1 MRPNLD
7 RAVEPHENV
16 LIGNFLYMLGLMI
29 GARSGSNI
37 PPGCVNLLQQTPN
50 DKLIGDILAEFDGAV
65 RVIEFKRSTADLSK
79 EISKLT
85 LLETCLATRPQL
97 RSTSEEIHWYIET
110 TKPTS
115 VYINTRVRPYLHL
128 QTPSHKAATVLLSF
142 IRDFVAD
149 IFSDEPPD
157 QAKRK
162 LIKDYLDLLPKVN
175 GSKTTSAGGL
185 IVSASK
191 EQGIQYLAARDFR
204 ELGLTLNALH
214 KDYAQELSAQKQI
227 THELELNKNGLS
239 REITP

>member
-1 MRPNLD
+1 MKPNLD

-29 GARSGSNI
+29 GARSGGHI

-65 RVIEFKRSTADLSK
+65 RVIEFKRSTADRTK

-85 LLETCLATRPQL
+85 LLETGLTTRPHL

-115 VYINTRVRPYLHL
+115 VDINTRVRPYLHL
-128 QTPSHKAATVLLSF
+128 RTPSHKASTVLLSF
-142 IRDFVAD
+142 ICDFVTD
-149 IFSDEPPD
+149 IFNDEPLD
-157 QAKRK
+157 QANRK
-162 LIKDYLDLLPKVN
+162 LIKEYLDLLPKVN

-191 EQGIQYLAARDFR
+191 GLGIQYLAARDFR
-204 ELGLTLNALH
+204 ELGLTLEALQ
-214 KDYAQELSAQKQI
+214 KDYAHELGVQKQI
-227 THELELNKNGLS
+227 TKELHRDKSELS
-239 REITP
+239 RR